1 MKADIANTRFGPGS
15 EFGFRNY
22 LADLRLTEV
31 NTANRSQPGSEEVRF
46 RIYYALASR
55 KDFTLLQLTDRKE
68 LSTSSS

>member
-31 NTANRSQPGSEEVRF
+31 TAANRIHPSSEEVRF
-46 RIYYALASR
+46 RLQCTLAYR
-55 KDFTLLQLTDRKE
+55 KDLTLLQLTDRKE
-68 LSTSSS
+68 SSP